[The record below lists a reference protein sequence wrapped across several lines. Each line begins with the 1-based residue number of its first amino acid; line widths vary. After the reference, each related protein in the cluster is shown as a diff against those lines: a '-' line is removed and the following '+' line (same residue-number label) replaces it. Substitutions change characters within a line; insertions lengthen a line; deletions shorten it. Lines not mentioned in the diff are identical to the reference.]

1 LPSARKD
8 AHLYDLA
15 RRGAEARLG
24 DLLHELKMLANLF
37 PDLADRFDPDELPV
51 SFLLKKGARPATAP
65 PSGRRTGMSAA
76 AREAVSDRMKRYW
89 ATRRGAP
96 KK

>member
-1 LPSARKD
+1 MPSPRKD

-24 DLLHELKMLANLF
+24 DLLHELKLLANLF
-37 PDLADRFDPDELPV
+37 PDLADSFDPDELPV
-51 SFLLKKGARPATAP
+51 NFLLKKGARPARGARSRP
-65 PSGRRTGMSAA
+65 RPRMSAA
-76 AREAVSDRMKRYW
+76 ARKAVSDRMKRYW
-89 ATRRGAP
+89 ATRRAAA